1 VIVIKTA
8 TGASHEAQPRR
19 RRPDGGPT
27 LASVL
32 PMTPA
37 PRHPAAPGPTG
48 ALDVPALSQPETTV
62 GPAALDIRL
71 GAPAVAD
78 GWTWWA
84 LDVPLGLDG
93 PPGVLQGGIVTGLTA
108 ALAQRIDPHG
118 APLHAVT
125 ARLEAPTLL
134 GHRLVARARPG
145 EDAGVHEV
153 EWWAQGRRLVH
164 SRVELTGVDPL
175 HAVSDLVA
183 LADVPLPE
191 PRPDPLYPSC
201 FVCGPGATHPAALHT
216 YPAWVTRETLSIPW
230 VPEAAV
236 AVDGTDRV
244 DPIVVAAALDCP
256 TAWAAI
262 DAVRAQ
268 GFVGVLLGTMRL
280 RVAAPVEVADPVRI
294 TARLDAI
301 DGRKARARSAVV
313 DSDGRVLAMVEATH
327 LAVRALPEAG

>member
-1 VIVIKTA
+1 
-8 TGASHEAQPRR
+8 
-19 RRPDGGPT
+19 
-27 LASVL
+27 
-32 PMTPA
+32 MTPA
-37 PRHPAAPGPTG
+37 PHGSALPGPAGALVVPELEAPGTSIGPV
-48 ALDVPALSQPETTV
+48 ALGISLS
-62 GPAALDIRL
+62 
-71 GAPAVAD
+71 APVDAD

-84 LDVPLGLDG
+84 LDVPPGLDG

-108 ALAQRIDPHG
+108 ALAQRIDPYG

-134 GHRLVARARPG
+134 GHRLVARARPS
-145 EDAGVHEV
+145 EDVAVHDV
-153 EWWAQGRRLVH
+153 EWWAQGRRLVQA
-164 SRVELTGVDPL
+164 RVELTGTDPL
-175 HAVSDLVA
+175 HAAGDLVA

-230 VPEAAV
+230 VPDAAL
-236 AVDGTDRV
+236 ASDDTGHV
-244 DPIVVAAALDCP
+244 DPMVVAAALDCP
-256 TAWAAI
+256 TAWAAM

-280 RVAAPVEVADPVRI
+280 RIAGPVEVADPVRI

-327 LAVRALPEAG
+327 LAVRALPEVG

>member
-1 VIVIKTA
+1 
-8 TGASHEAQPRR
+8 
-19 RRPDGGPT
+19 
-27 LASVL
+27 
-32 PMTPA
+32 MTPA
-37 PRHPAAPGPTG
+37 PDEPAAPDRTG
-48 ALDVPALSQPETTV
+48 TLDVPPLAPPAAAI
-62 GPAALDIRL
+62 GPAALGITL
-71 GAPAVAD
+71 GAPVVAD

-108 ALAQRIDPHG
+108 ALAQRIDPYG

-134 GHRLVARARPG
+134 GRRLVARARPS
-145 EDAGVHEV
+145 EETAVHEV

-164 SRVELTGVDPL
+164 SLVELTGADPL
-175 HAVSDLVA
+175 HAVGDLVA
-183 LADVPLPE
+183 LADVPLPA

-216 YPAWVTRETLSIPW
+216 YPAWVTQESLSIPW
-230 VPEAAV
+230 VPDAAL
-236 AVDGTDRV
+236 ASDGTDHV
-244 DPIVVAAALDCP
+244 DPMVVAAALDCP

-262 DAVRAQ
+262 DGVRAQ

-280 RVAAPVEVADPVRI
+280 RIAAPVEVADPVRI

-301 DGRKARARSAVV
+301 DDRKARARSAVI

-327 LAVRALPEAG
+327 LAVRALPEVG